1 MLDGFRTHA
10 GVELVTKLFQGF
22 VILLIVQQLA
32 LLQSGHARI
41 DNNKALEVQNPLD
54 ITQGHVQHQAD
65 AGRQR
70 LQEPDMGDRAG
81 QLNMAHALTTNA
93 RQGNLDTTL
102 FTNDTA
108 VLEALVF
115 SAQTLVVLDRAED
128 LGTEKTVTLRL
139 EGTVVNGLR
148 LFYFAK
154 RPGTNHVRRRQAN
167 ADGVE
172 FLALI
177 LALEKI
183 QQIFHQLKLR
193 MALISGGHTE
203 CPLTLPK
210 TIRLT
215 RIPAR
220 CRYPTSGFP

>member
-1 MLDGFRTHA
+1 
-10 GVELVTKLFQGF
+10 
-22 VILLIVQQLA
+22 
-32 LLQSGHARI
+32 
-41 DNNKALEVQNPLD
+41 
-54 ITQGHVQHQAD
+54 
-65 AGRQR
+65 
-70 LQEPDMGDRAG
+70 MGDRAG
-81 QLNMAHALTTNA
+81 QLDVTHALTAHTGQSDFNA
-93 RQGNLDTTL
+93 ALL
-102 FTNDTA
+102 TNDTT
-108 VLEALVF
+108 VLEALVL
-115 SAQTLVVLDRAED
+115 ATQALVVLDRAED
-128 LGTEKTVTLRL
+128 LGTEKTVTFRF

-154 RPGTNHVRRRQAN
+154 RPGANHVGRRQPDT
-167 ADGVE
+167 DGIK

-193 MALISGGHTE
+193 MALISGGHTR
-203 CPLTLPK
+203 CPLRLPK

>member
-1 MLDGFRTHA
+1 M
-10 GVELVTKLFQGF
+10 
-22 VILLIVQQLA
+22 
-32 LLQSGHARI
+32 S
-41 DNNKALEVQNPLD
+41 N
-54 ITQGHVQHQAD
+54 
-65 AGRQR
+65 
-70 LQEPDMGDRAG
+70 RAG
-81 QLNMAHALTTNA
+81 QLNVAHALTANA
-93 RQGNLDTTL
+93 GQCNFDATL
-102 FTNDTA
+102 FADNTA
-108 VLEALVF
+108 VLEALVL
-115 SAQTLVVLDRAED
+115 AAKTLVILDRAED
-128 LGTEKTVTLRL
+128 LGTKKTVTLRL

-193 MALISGGHTE
+193 MALISGGHTG